1 MASTSPPPTARPSI
15 GIIMLDTV
23 FPRLVGDVGNPKS
36 FPFPVLYETVSGASP
51 ERVVARAD
59 PALLQPFCN
68 AGRRLKAK
76 GVKAL
81 FTSCGFLAIF
91 QQELVEALDI
101 PVFSSSLLQIHQVRA
116 ILPPDQEIGIITAN
130 SRSLGPQHFAGLG
143 ITRPPQAIVGL
154 QEAEEFP
161 AVFLGNKMT
170 LDPAKVL
177 GEMSQATRILL
188 QDYPQ
193 VGAVILECTNMSPY
207 ALAVQQISGL
217 PVFDVLTMIHY
228 VYQVVSR

>member
-1 MASTSPPPTARPSI
+1 MPSALPPATARPCI
-15 GIIMLDTV
+15 GITMLDTA

-51 ERVVARAD
+51 ERVVAWAD

-68 AGRRLKAK
+68 AGRRLEAK
-76 GVKAL
+76 GAKAL

-91 QQELVEALDI
+91 QQELVNALDI

-116 ILPPDQEIGIITAN
+116 ILSPDQEIGIITAN
-130 SRSLGPQHFAGLG
+130 SHSLGSQHFAGLG

-161 AVFLGNKMT
+161 AVFLGNKT
-170 LDPAKVL
+170 SLDPAKVQ
-177 GEMSQATRILL
+177 GEMIYATRSLI

-193 VGAVILECTNMSPY
+193 IGALILECTNMPPY
-207 ALAVQQISGL
+207 ARAVHQISGL
-217 PVFDVLTMIHY
+217 PVFDVLSMIHY
-228 VYQVVSR
+228 VYLVVSR